1 MNIVIE
7 KDVPVPPVHERYGKF
22 KNLLIAMDVG
32 DSFLVDDNDGR
43 KGIFSSARKYK
54 QFVTSR
60 REGEKIRIWKIAPPN
75 IIEGVKTHHATQQGT
90 QAAKEK
96 GAASGHC

>member
-32 DSFLVDDNDGR
+32 DSFLVDDNDER
-43 KGIFSSARKYK
+43 QRIFSSARKYK
-54 QFVTSR
+54 QYVISR

-75 IIEGVKTHHATQQGT
+75 IIEGVKTHHATAKAQN
-90 QAAKEK
+90 AANKD
-96 GAASGHC
+96 C